1 MRSGSDRTPVR
12 LPRRVVNCQDKAKW
26 YIRSYV
32 RGAANALAV
41 GELAR
46 AMLLDPSA
54 LHPSDIS
61 VPFDAQRMESLDLK
75 LGTVV
80 MGCGDGETELRHGDA
95 VIIPGM
101 RHSWRTGTAG
111 ATLSFAMAGLVPPSR
126 TQSSRVRCHP
136 DRSRRERGL
145 DAPFADL
152 AVLAH
157 HPVDDRDAGQV
168 DALIQQDRPGLGRGL
183 VRQPAGVEGVPSRA
197 RMLLPTTSRAACVWA
212 SSAASRS
219 FYFLASYSRHR
230 INRGQVARPAYPT
243 GPGNLLYRKSR
254 ASTPI

>member
-1 MRSGSDRTPVR
+1 M
-12 LPRRVVNCQDKAKW
+12 
-26 YIRSYV
+26 

-54 LHPSDIS
+54 LHSSDIS

-75 LGTVV
+75 VGHRRDGLWY
-80 MGCGDGETELRHGDA
+80 GETELRHGDA

-101 RHSWRTGTAG
+101 RHSWRIGTAG
-111 ATLSFAMAGLVPPSR
+111 ATLSFATSGLVPPSR

-136 DRSRRERGL
+136 DRSRREPGL

-157 HPVDDRDAGQV
+157 HPVDDGDAGQG
-168 DALIQQDRPGLGRGL
+168 DALIQQDRQGLGRGL
-183 VRQPAGVEGVPSRA
+183 VRQPAGR
-197 RMLLPTTSRAACVWA
+197 
-212 SSAASRS
+212 
-219 FYFLASYSRHR
+219 
-230 INRGQVARPAYPT
+230 
-243 GPGNLLYRKSR
+243 
-254 ASTPI
+254 